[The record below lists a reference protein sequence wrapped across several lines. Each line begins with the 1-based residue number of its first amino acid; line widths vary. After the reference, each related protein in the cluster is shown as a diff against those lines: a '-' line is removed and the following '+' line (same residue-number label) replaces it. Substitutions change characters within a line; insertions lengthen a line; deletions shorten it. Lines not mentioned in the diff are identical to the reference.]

1 MRSCARG
8 VPAVS
13 SLKVFDYIHHKCR
26 MCGGIRGKMAEKYSD
41 YEQYTD
47 DELIDR
53 LRRGE
58 ESITD
63 YICDKY
69 KNLVRS
75 KAKSMFILGADNED
89 LIQEGMIGL
98 FKAVRDYDMGRDASF
113 YTFAE
118 LCISRQMY
126 TAVQASKRQKHLPLN
141 TYVSLDSG
149 KSAAGGDER
158 EEVKLKELL
167 ADKAELSP
175 EELFLDKER
184 VAYLEKAIE
193 EELSD
198 FERQVLDLYLTG
210 MSYGQVAKVLGRDEK
225 ATDNALQRLKAKIR
239 KML

>member
-1 MRSCARG
+1 MRG
-8 VPAVS
+8 N
-13 SLKVFDYIHHKCR
+13 
-26 MCGGIRGKMAEKYSD
+26 MAGRYSD

-58 ESITD
+58 ESIMD

-75 KAKSMFILGADNED
+75 KAKSMFILGADSDD

-126 TAVQASKRQKHLPLN
+126 TAVQASKRQKHQPLN
-141 TYVSLDSG
+141 TYVSLDTGNSSG
-149 KSAAGGDER
+149 EGDEK
-158 EEVKLKELL
+158 EGLNLGELL
-167 ADKAELSP
+167 ADRAELSP

-198 FERQVLDLYLTG
+198 FERQVLDLYMTG
-210 MSYGQVAKVLGRDEK
+210 MSYTQIARVRGRDEK
-225 ATDNALQRLKAKIR
+225 ATDNALQRLKTKIK

>member
-1 MRSCARG
+1 
-8 VPAVS
+8 
-13 SLKVFDYIHHKCR
+13 
-26 MCGGIRGKMAEKYSD
+26 MAEKHSD

-58 ESITD
+58 ESIMD

-126 TAVQASKRQKHLPLN
+126 TAVQASKRQKHRPLN

-149 KSAAGGDER
+149 KSATDGDEK
-158 EEVKLKELL
+158 EEMKLNELL

-198 FERQVLDLYLTG
+198 FEHQVLDLYLTG